1 MKKKTGKKSAVQE
14 LLGIQ
19 WFTKYGLQ
27 TDHGELVFFQIA
39 PTNISVLSYD
49 NIEMKISHLQGLIS
63 MQPDLEILCTD
74 SCECFDGNREY
85 LRRRAQEETNLK
97 VRAIL
102 EQDREMLSQMQSEM
116 ANARQ
121 FYLIMRL
128 KAMKPDMVF
137 TAVNDARKRMA
148 EKGFE
153 THRLTKAEIKRFL
166 AIYLE
171 SSMDGDKLPDVDGG
185 QYVKEVERHG

>member
-1 MKKKTGKKSAVQE
+1 MKKKTGKKSTVQE

-85 LRRRAQEETNLK
+85 LRRRASEESNPK
-97 VRAIL
+97 VKAIL

-171 SSMDGDKLPDVDGG
+171 ASMDGDKLPDVDGG

>member
-1 MKKKTGKKSAVQE
+1 MKKKTGKKSTVQE

-171 SSMDGDKLPDVDGG
+171 ASMDGDKLPDVDGG

>member
-153 THRLTKAEIKRFL
+153 THRLTKGEIKRFL
-166 AIYLE
+166 AIYLGA
-171 SSMDGDKLPDVDGG
+171 SMDGDKLPDVDGG
-185 QYVKEVERHG
+185 QYIKEGKAHG